1 MKFLVV
7 TLMLSIY
14 SLTSYAQRDIN
25 ITDVPAAVQD
35 AFKSEFANATD
46 VEWEMQDNQ
55 YIVEFEMQDDTDYH
69 ALFDASG
76 NMISQKQ
83 EIEETSLPTE
93 VVTAIQKDYPDFEV
107 DDAEKLT
114 KDGET
119 YYQVELDKF
128 LREEKK
134 VYSADGEL
142 RDDISYWN

>member
-1 MKFLVV
+1 MKFFVA
-7 TLMLSIY
+7 TLMLFVY
-14 SLTSYAQRDIN
+14 SLASYAQRDID
-25 ITDVPAAVQD
+25 ISDVPAAVQD
-35 AFKSEFANATD
+35 AFKAEFANAAD

-76 NMISQKQ
+76 KMISQKQ
-83 EIEETSLPTE
+83 EIEETALPTE

-119 YYQVELDKF
+119 YYQVELEKF
-128 LREEKK
+128 LRDKKK
-134 VYSADGEL
+134 VYSADGQL